1 LSYSETKG
9 KSLEEIAIVFGDEV
23 AFTEFVG
30 AGVDGMPQKN
40 TVKEQLAAQ
49 QIEHVHDRQK

>member
-1 LSYSETKG
+1 
-9 KSLEEIAIVFGDEV
+9 LEEIAIVFGDEV

-30 AGVDGMPQKN
+30 AGVDGMPHKSAE
-40 TVKEQLAAQ
+40 KEEADAQ